1 MNGSLNLKIFLSFSL
16 GLHLLFAS
24 VMMVLY
30 PNFQINR
37 FPPLNM
43 EVFLYPLIPE
53 TKTLTKKVNKE
64 ESIFRQDIKKME
76 SEERVVV
83 RKEKKEEPAFKK
95 EREPESPSIQT
106 AEVKVNP
113 PASVPQPVPPDNG
126 KREVVNRSEAKKE
139 KEPIVQAMN
148 ISLQSDST
156 LTFEKENSSIG
167 LRQPEVSHR
176 NPPPDTDSFDGQK
189 NIVRLPS
196 SSEADSPPKP
206 VKRVNPVYPRWAKE
220 RNYQGEVILRVQLL
234 SDGRVGEIE
243 VKKSSGHEILDRS
256 AIAAVKQWEFIPGR
270 EGNTPIWYWVNI
282 PVKFQLQ

>member
-1 MNGSLNLKIFLSFSL
+1 MNGNLNLKIFLSISL

-24 VMMVLY
+24 VMMFLY

-37 FPPLNM
+37 LPSLNI

-64 ESIFRQDIKKME
+64 ESIFGHDIKKMK
-76 SEERVVV
+76 SEERGVLP
-83 RKEKKEEPAFKK
+83 KEKKEEPALKK
-95 EREPESPSIQT
+95 EREPESPSVQT
-106 AEVKVNP
+106 EVKVNT
-113 PASVPQPVPPDNG
+113 PASDPQPVPPDNG
-126 KREVVNRSEAKKE
+126 KREVFNRLEEKKE

-148 ISLQSDST
+148 VSLQSDST
-156 LTFEKENSSIG
+156 LTFEKKNSSTG
-167 LRQPEVSHR
+167 LPQPKVSHE
-176 NPPPDTDSFDGQK
+176 NPLPNTDSFDGQK
-189 NIVRLPS
+189 NIAKLPS
-196 SSEADSPPKP
+196 SSEVDIPPKA
-206 VKRVNPVYPRWAKE
+206 VKRVNPIYPRWAKD
-220 RNYQGEVILRVQLL
+220 RKYQGEVILRVQLL

-282 PVKFQLQ
+282 PIKFQLQ

>member
-1 MNGSLNLKIFLSFSL
+1 MNGKLNLKIFLSFSL

-24 VMMVLY
+24 VLMLLY

-37 FPPLNM
+37 LPSLNI

-53 TKTLTKKVNKE
+53 TKTLIKKVNKE
-64 ESIFRQDIKKME
+64 ESIFGHDIKKMKP
-76 SEERVVV
+76 EERVVL

-95 EREPESPSIQT
+95 EREPEFPSIQT
-106 AEVKVNP
+106 EVKVNT
-113 PASVPQPVPPDNG
+113 PASDPQPVPPDNG
-126 KREVVNRSEAKKE
+126 KREVVNRLEEKKE
-139 KEPIVQAMN
+139 KEPILQAMN
-148 ISLQSDST
+148 VSLQSDST

-167 LRQPEVSHR
+167 LRQPKVSHG
-176 NPPPDTDSFDGQK
+176 NTLPHTDSFDGQK
-189 NIVRLPS
+189 NIAKLPS
-196 SSEADSPPKP
+196 GSEVDIPPKASKIVYP
-206 VKRVNPVYPRWAKE
+206 IYPRWAKE
-220 RNYQGEVILRVQLL
+220 RKYQGEVILRVQLL

-243 VKKSSGHEILDRS
+243 VKKSSGHEILDRY